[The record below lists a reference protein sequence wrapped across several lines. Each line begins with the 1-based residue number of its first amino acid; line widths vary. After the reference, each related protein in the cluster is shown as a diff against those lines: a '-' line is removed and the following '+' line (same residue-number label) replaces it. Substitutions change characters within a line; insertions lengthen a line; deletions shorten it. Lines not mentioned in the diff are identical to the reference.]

1 MKIEITIKES
11 EKDRE
16 FHKKVK
22 ELFYS
27 SNSRNEHIQLVLSG
41 DFLFKYFD
49 TNICSSELFTIS
61 MELHS
66 VSNPPFI
73 EMRSK

>member
-1 MKIEITIKES
+1 MRVEIIIKEG

-27 SNSRNEHIQLVLSG
+27 SNSRNERIQLVLSG
-41 DFLFKYFD
+41 DFIFKYFD
-49 TNICSSELFTIS
+49 TNICNSELFTIS

-66 VSNPPFI
+66 ISTPLI